1 MASTSPY
8 SIVMLGTSSPAAAE
22 DAEDAE
28 EASEAADEAALE
40 DASDAADDAE
50 EASLEAAADDALAE
64 AAEDSL
70 SEVADASPVDAAD
83 DALTAEV
90 AELSFE
96 VEAGF
101 EPPHPATAAAA
112 IAIAMRI
119 ETILSFFIF
128 ITSLLLLTVNSCCFK
143 SILYKKTFS
152 CASPQILPAG
162 HAGYFLRSYGR
173 KEHGVF
179 LPASQNGHIFCK
191 NHHNLN
197 TSPYYYSDCKKNKDR
212 SAGEYMAKEK

>member
-22 DAEDAE
+22 DADDAE

-40 DASDAADDAE
+40 DAADAADDAE
-50 EASLEAAADDALAE
+50 EASLEAAADAAL
-64 AAEDSL
+64 AEDSL

-83 DALTAEV
+83 AALTAEV

-112 IAIAMRI
+112 IATAMRI

-143 SILYKKTFS
+143 SLLYKKTFS

-162 HAGYFLRSYGR
+162 HAGSFLRPYGR
-173 KEHGVF
+173 KDHDVF
-179 LPASQNGHIFCK
+179 FRRHRMVTLF
-191 NHHNLN
+191 
-197 TSPYYYSDCKKNKDR
+197 
-212 SAGEYMAKEK
+212 AKIITI